1 MWSLTC
7 GVVAANNPPRARVRT
22 QSTFCHQI
30 QEHCASIGRSV
41 HVINL
46 DPAADSFGYAV
57 SADIRE
63 LVDVEARRERAPL
76 PRDTHMRASAHA

>member
-1 MWSLTC
+1 M
-7 GVVAANNPPRARVRT
+7 
-22 QSTFCHQI
+22 
-30 QEHCASIGRSV
+30 